1 MLELCNVNMLFR
13 QKKIK
18 INVLKNINLVLPNTG
33 LVIIKGPSGVGKT
46 TLLNIISGLKKPSK
60 GYIKYNCEK
69 IKNMTEFR
77 RNHIFYAMQND
88 SLYNDF
94 TLEENIKILCDDE
107 GHDYDISKVNDFKN
121 ELNLCIPNDKKIKEM
136 SFGEQMRSTILLALL
151 TKKEIL
157 LFDEP
162 TANLDRNNSLA
173 FLNLI
178 SLIKDKKLIIVASH
192 DDELKSDK
200 IITLSEEKYIAFEI
214 EKLNSNYDN
223 KNKNLSYKRKL
234 FSTMKRFELIPFVF
248 GIALMLIS
256 IYIASA
262 INNNLYENYDDPD
275 AYVTNVRN
283 DDAYD
288 ALKTAYENNIIEDMT
303 VETRFCPNYFSKN
316 TCSWL
321 YEKYGVENDNLYPI
335 SFIKDYSIFLGRMPN
350 DENEVVIGKK
360 LADKIVNDSHNS
372 ISYNSLLSR
381 NLSSNFVICGISR
394 KETYCCYALKKQ
406 YNGLLYGKSSQNKAY
421 GAVQYE
427 KYDLL
432 YGEDYDYNKSS
443 ILIVANNNYD
453 ITSENYDDI
462 YTLFKQQYESV
473 GIVKIKG
480 NQTSFSYLRDK
491 EYCIIKPEKIKFKA
505 FNNISLCDGK
515 VPENDDEIVVSPY
528 LGNKIGEKLFDFKIV
543 GFTLDDVENCY
554 FTNKG
559 LELANIL
566 LPIKEF
572 LCNMNANSYNVDMK
586 PDMQSKIILNIKD
599 KDAFSKLLNDRNLK
613 NDFFNYSQIELE
625 KNNLMNKNIFL
636 DAFNVSCILV
646 ALLIILMLLFE
657 WLELK
662 KNENIIKISKLKGYS
677 NQNIIANYLFNNRY
691 RFIIWLIIDAF
702 ICLVYLHLIEGLPL
716 INNIFTSW
724 YVYIIIIISFL
735 IELLTILCP
744 IFLRL
749 KIMKD
754 F

>member
-162 TANLDRNNSLA
+162 TANLDRNNLLA

-262 INNNLYENYDDPD
+262 INNNL
-275 AYVTNVRN
+275 
-283 DDAYD
+283 
-288 ALKTAYENNIIEDMT
+288 
-303 VETRFCPNYFSKN
+303 
-316 TCSWL
+316 
-321 YEKYGVENDNLYPI
+321 
-335 SFIKDYSIFLGRMPN
+335 
-350 DENEVVIGKK
+350 
-360 LADKIVNDSHNS
+360 
-372 ISYNSLLSR
+372 
-381 NLSSNFVICGISR
+381 
-394 KETYCCYALKKQ
+394 
-406 YNGLLYGKSSQNKAY
+406 
-421 GAVQYE
+421 YE

-528 LGNKIGEKLFDFKIV
+528 LGYKIGEKLFDFKIV
-543 GFTLDDVENCY
+543 GFTLDDVKNCY

-599 KDAFSKLLNDRNLK
+599 KDAFLKLLNDRNLK

-625 KNNLMNKNIFL
+625 K
-636 DAFNVSCILV
+636 
-646 ALLIILMLLFE
+646 II
-657 WLELK
+657 
-662 KNENIIKISKLKGYS
+662 
-677 NQNIIANYLFNNRY
+677 
-691 RFIIWLIIDAF
+691 
-702 ICLVYLHLIEGLPL
+702 
-716 INNIFTSW
+716 
-724 YVYIIIIISFL
+724 
-735 IELLTILCP
+735 
-744 IFLRL
+744 
-749 KIMKD
+749 
-754 F
+754 

>member
-1 MLELCNVNMLFR
+1 
-13 QKKIK
+13 
-18 INVLKNINLVLPNTG
+18 
-33 LVIIKGPSGVGKT
+33 
-46 TLLNIISGLKKPSK
+46 
-60 GYIKYNCEK
+60 
-69 IKNMTEFR
+69 
-77 RNHIFYAMQND
+77 
-88 SLYNDF
+88 
-94 TLEENIKILCDDE
+94 
-107 GHDYDISKVNDFKN
+107 
-121 ELNLCIPNDKKIKEM
+121 M

-157 LFDEP
+157 FFDEP

-303 VETRFCPNYFSKN
+303 VETRFCPNYFSNN

-453 ITSENYDDI
+453 I
-462 YTLFKQQYESV
+462 Q
-473 GIVKIKG
+473 
-480 NQTSFSYLRDK
+480 
-491 EYCIIKPEKIKFKA
+491 
-505 FNNISLCDGK
+505 
-515 VPENDDEIVVSPY
+515 
-528 LGNKIGEKLFDFKIV
+528 
-543 GFTLDDVENCY
+543 
-554 FTNKG
+554 
-559 LELANIL
+559 
-566 LPIKEF
+566 
-572 LCNMNANSYNVDMK
+572 M
-586 PDMQSKIILNIKD
+586 
-599 KDAFSKLLNDRNLK
+599 
-613 NDFFNYSQIELE
+613 
-625 KNNLMNKNIFL
+625 
-636 DAFNVSCILV
+636 
-646 ALLIILMLLFE
+646 
-657 WLELK
+657 
-662 KNENIIKISKLKGYS
+662 
-677 NQNIIANYLFNNRY
+677 
-691 RFIIWLIIDAF
+691 
-702 ICLVYLHLIEGLPL
+702 
-716 INNIFTSW
+716 
-724 YVYIIIIISFL
+724 
-735 IELLTILCP
+735 
-744 IFLRL
+744 
-749 KIMKD
+749 KIMMIFILYLSNSMKVLVLLK
-754 F
+754 

>member
-1 MLELCNVNMLFR
+1 MIRLENVSKYYNDGN
-13 QKKIK
+13 KTSIG
-18 INVLKNINLVLPNTG
+18 ISNINLRFNEKG
-33 LVIIKGPSGVGKT
+33 LILIKGESGSGKT
-46 TLLNIISGLKKPSK
+46 TLLKIISKKIYPDSGQVIYNEDITISIGYHGYNLFENYTAFENVYLECLKFNASNYANEKALNLLNNLGLLQFKNQPIKYLSK
-60 GYIKYNCEK
+60 GQQARVSFAKTIAQNADIYI
-69 IKNMTEFR
+69 
-77 RNHIFYAMQND
+77 
-88 SLYNDF
+88 
-94 TLEENIKILCDDE
+94 
-107 GHDYDISKVNDFKN
+107 
-121 ELNLCIPNDKKIKEM
+121 
-136 SFGEQMRSTILLALL
+136 
-151 TKKEIL
+151 
-157 LFDEP
+157 FDEP
-162 TANLDRNNSLA
+162 TANLDRNNLLA

-303 VETRFCPNYFSKN
+303 VETRFCPNYFSNN

-528 LGNKIGEKLFDFKIV
+528 LGYKIGEKLFDFKIV

-599 KDAFSKLLNDRNLK
+599 KDAFLKLLNDRNLK

-735 IELLTILCP
+735 IEVLTILCP